1 MGQGPLPLEFF
12 GLLLFPLH
20 LFFTA
25 QYTLII
31 LPSLIVLLSPS
42 NNRPIC
48 PSSLA
53 PASPPAA
60 LFSPSSA
67 LQWQVLIREL
77 PRPLRHFS
85 KIPPSPSQQPL
96 IWLQAFCSFSEE
108 ASPRR
113 TIADQV
119 VSQTLSPGSYD
130 SQEEVRLLSYSIR
143 SLQGLPAQWCK
154 RNISVTAI
162 LASKV

>member
-1 MGQGPLPLEFF
+1 MGQDPLPLEFF
-12 GLLLFPLH
+12 GLLLSPLH
-20 LFFTA
+20 LFSTA

-77 PRPLRHFS
+77 PRPLRYFS
-85 KIPPSPSQQPL
+85 KIPPLPFPATFNL
-96 IWLQAFCSFSEE
+96 ITGFLQLF
-108 ASPRR
+108 RGG
-113 TIADQV
+113 Q
-119 VSQTLSPGSYD
+119 
-130 SQEEVRLLSYSIR
+130 SQEDNSRPSGFTNTLPRVIWFTRGGAFTLLRHQVPTR
-143 SLQGLPAQWCK
+143 SACT
-154 RNISVTAI
+154 VM
-162 LASKV
+162 

>member
-1 MGQGPLPLEFF
+1 MVQGHRLWSSSVPSF
-12 GLLLFPLH
+12 FPLH
-20 LFFTA
+20 QFSPPL
-25 QYTLII
+25 YCLII
-31 LPSLIVLLSPS
+31 LPSLIVPLSPS

-77 PRPLRHFS
+77 PRPPRYAL
-85 KIPPSPSQQPL
+85 KISPSPSQQPL
-96 IWLQAFCSFSEE
+96 IWLQAFCSFSEK
-108 ASPRR
+108 ARPRS

-119 VSQTLSPGSYD
+119 VSQTLSPGSDD
-130 SQEEVRLLSYSIR
+130 SQEELRPLSSDRR
-143 SLQGLPAQWCK
+143 SL
-154 RNISVTAI
+154 
-162 LASKV
+162 

>member
-20 LFFTA
+20 LFSTA

-67 LQWQVLIREL
+67 LQWQVIREL